1 MAMVKTSSLA
11 RVALPL
17 ALLAAVGLGACSNMN
32 DTQQRTLTGGAG
44 GAVVGTVIGAA
55 AGGCIWCGT
64 LVGGAIGAG
73 AGYIYDQV
81 KKGNM

>member
-1 MAMVKTSSLA
+1 MLKTSSLA

-17 ALLAAVGLGACSNMN
+17 ALLGAIGLGACSNMN

-44 GAVVGTVIGAA
+44 GAVAGTVIGAA

>member
-1 MAMVKTSSLA
+1 MAMMKTSSLA

-17 ALLAAVGLGACSNMN
+17 ALLAAVGLGACSNLS
-32 DTQQRTLTGGAG
+32 DTQQRTLTGGGA
-44 GAVVGTVIGAA
+44 GAVAGTVIGAA

-73 AGYIYDQV
+73 AGYLYDQA
-81 KKGNM
+81 KKGNL

>member
-1 MAMVKTSSLA
+1 MRRIIVPLA
-11 RVALPL
+11 AL
-17 ALLAAVGLGACSNMN
+17 ALLGTGACSNMN

-44 GAVVGTVIGAA
+44 GAVAGTVIGAA

>member
-1 MAMVKTSSLA
+1 MKRLLVP
-11 RVALPL
+11 VA
-17 ALLAAVGLGACSNMN
+17 ALTLLGTAACSNMN
-32 DTQQRTLTGGAG
+32 DTQQRTLAGGAG

-64 LVGGAIGAG
+64 LIGGAVGAG